1 MIEMTLAQ
9 FIHLAVVGFVIG
21 AILAIIWMR

>member
-9 FIHLAVVGFVIG
+9 FIHLAVVGFVTG
-21 AILAIIWMR
+21 AILAFIWMR